1 MANYII
7 RRIFVGLL
15 TLLLTII
22 GISLLIHIVPGDP
35 IDTFM
40 GNEGGLESPEQIA
53 RIRRLLGLDLP
64 LWMQPIVYLKNIL
77 AGDLGQSIFMVTPVA
92 ELLLSRL
99 PATLSLAVLSLFVAI
114 IIGLPFGFFAAY
126 NRGTWIDNILMLVAV
141 IGIAMP
147 TFWMGLYFLLFF
159 SLILDWL
166 PVASGDY
173 RSIFLPALTLGLT
186 FSSVLA
192 RMTRSAMI
200 EVFTEDF
207 IRTARAKGLPESIVL
222 YRHALKPAMISIVT
236 IIAVT
241 FGYLMGGVVI
251 VENVFAWNGI
261 GRLAL
266 EAIILRDYPII
277 QGFVL
282 IFASIIILI
291 SILIDI
297 SYAWLDPRIT
307 YK

>member
-1 MANYII
+1 
-7 RRIFVGLL
+7 
-15 TLLLTII
+15 
-22 GISLLIHIVPGDP
+22 
-35 IDTFM
+35 
-40 GNEGGLESPEQIA
+40 
-53 RIRRLLGLDLP
+53 
-64 LWMQPIVYLKNIL
+64 
-77 AGDLGQSIFMVTPVA
+77 
-92 ELLLSRL
+92 
-99 PATLSLAVLSLFVAI
+99 
-114 IIGLPFGFFAAY
+114 
-126 NRGTWIDNILMLVAV
+126 
-141 IGIAMP
+141 
-147 TFWMGLYFLLFF
+147 
-159 SLILDWL
+159 LDWL

-207 IRTARAKGLPESIVL
+207 IRTARAKGLPETIVL

-266 EAIILRDYPII
+266 QAIILRDYPII

>member
-15 TLLLTII
+15 TLLFTII

-40 GNEGGLESPEQIA
+40 GNEGGLENPEQIA

-99 PATLSLAVLSLFVAI
+99 PATLSLAVFSLFVAI

-207 IRTARAKGLPESIVL
+207 IRTARAKGLPETIVL

-251 VENVFAWNGI
+251 VENVFSWNGI

>member
-40 GNEGGLESPEQIA
+40 GNEGGLENPEQIA

-99 PATLSLAVLSLFVAI
+99 PATLSLAVFSLFVAI

-207 IRTARAKGLPESIVL
+207 IRTARAKGLPEAIVL

-282 IFASIIILI
+282 IFATIIILI

>member
-40 GNEGGLESPEQIA
+40 GNEGGLENPEQIA

-99 PATLSLAVLSLFVAI
+99 PATLSLAVFSLFVAI

-126 NRGTWIDNILMLVAV
+126 NRGTWIDNILMVVAV

-147 TFWMGLYFLLFF
+147 TFWMGLYFLLLF

-207 IRTARAKGLPESIVL
+207 IRTARAKGLPETIVL

-282 IFASIIILI
+282 IFATIIILI

>member
-40 GNEGGLESPEQIA
+40 GNEGGLENPEQIA

-99 PATLSLAVLSLFVAI
+99 PATLSLAVFSLFIAI

-126 NRGTWIDNILMLVAV
+126 NRGTWIDNTLMLVAV

-207 IRTARAKGLPESIVL
+207 IRTARAKGLPETIVL

-282 IFASIIILI
+282 IFATIIILI

>member
-1 MANYII
+1 MEINKGIFNAAADIYNNNRGSII
-7 RRIFVGLL
+7 RTVVYTIGHFV
-15 TLLLTII
+15 
-22 GISLLIHIVPGDP
+22 
-35 IDTFM
+35 
-40 GNEGGLESPEQIA
+40 IA
-53 RIRRLLGLDLP
+53 IT
-64 LWMQPIVYLKNIL
+64 V
-77 AGDLGQSIFMVTPVA
+77 
-92 ELLLSRL
+92 
-99 PATLSLAVLSLFVAI
+99 
-114 IIGLPFGFFAAY
+114 
-126 NRGTWIDNILMLVAV
+126 LMLVAV

-207 IRTARAKGLPESIVL
+207 IRTARAKGLPEAIVL

>member
-1 MANYII
+1 
-7 RRIFVGLL
+7 
-15 TLLLTII
+15 
-22 GISLLIHIVPGDP
+22 
-35 IDTFM
+35 
-40 GNEGGLESPEQIA
+40 
-53 RIRRLLGLDLP
+53 
-64 LWMQPIVYLKNIL
+64 
-77 AGDLGQSIFMVTPVA
+77 
-92 ELLLSRL
+92 
-99 PATLSLAVLSLFVAI
+99 
-114 IIGLPFGFFAAY
+114 
-126 NRGTWIDNILMLVAV
+126 
-141 IGIAMP
+141 
-147 TFWMGLYFLLFF
+147 
-159 SLILDWL
+159 
-166 PVASGDY
+166 
-173 RSIFLPALTLGLT
+173 
-186 FSSVLA
+186 
-192 RMTRSAMI
+192 MTRSAMI

-207 IRTARAKGLPESIVL
+207 IRTARAKGLPEAIVL

>member
-7 RRIFVGLL
+7 RRLFIGLF

-35 IDTFM
+35 IDNFM

-53 RIRRLLGLDLP
+53 RIRHLLGLDLP

-99 PATLSLAVLSLFVAI
+99 PATLSLAILSLIVAI

-126 NRGTWIDNILMLVAV
+126 NRGTWIDNILMFIAV

-159 SLILDWL
+159 SLVLDWL

-207 IRTARAKGLPESIVL
+207 IRTARAKGLPETIVL